1 MKKAFT
7 TYLTHLLL
15 LSGLITAPLLHAGAA
30 AGDCGIEFFNSGYI
44 QTPDFHKLGIT
55 GEVTVEFWAKTAG
68 PAGHFVF
75 RLFPDD
81 PANRFAASINYGGA
95 DTTYWDFGDIG
106 GNGRLA
112 QANPFPTAGKWVH
125 YAMVSSKSGNFMRY
139 YMNGELIAQ
148 QAVALEFFPN
158 FNDSA
163 GYALRIGPEM
173 IGAMDEFRLW
183 RGVRTQAAIRADM
196 YRTLTGSESGLRL
209 YYKFEEP
216 TIGTVVNSAKATGT
230 AYDGAYVSGSGPAAE
245 HLTNRVGD
253 FTVLNTN
260 DAGPGSL
267 RQALANAIAQA
278 TGPKRI
284 TFSPA
289 LNGRTL
295 NLGSSFVITGFTEGL
310 TIDAS
315 TLPLGV
321 TLAAAPAFDG
331 IIFDHRAGSRL
342 NLTRLSLTGA
352 SATAII
358 NKGALTLKECTLRSN
373 QSQFDGG
380 AITNSDGGQLDI
392 SDCTFALN
400 RASTHGGAVNLANS
414 STAKFTRCTFSG
426 NTSSF
431 DGGAIEISGNSNVQ
445 FQHCTFANNTCG
457 RDGGAIDHFTATTT
471 VTLAQCLF
479 AQNTAGQRGL
489 DIYVPGSAS
498 AVICNGTNILSQAPT
513 VTTGV
518 SVSIASVV
526 MSPLADNGGPTQTQA
541 FLSNEPL
548 HAAFSAAT
556 RDQRGLPIQAVP
568 DVGAYESQEGAV
580 FSFSEPSYN
589 QPEGNIAVATIYRST
604 QLLGS
609 YSVTVKTN
617 PGTAS
622 AADFTGTTQTLTF
635 DEGVFSRTINIPTLT
650 DSLAEANETF
660 TLTLSAPSAGA
671 KLGSLT
677 TTTIVIR
684 DPSATA
690 PGQDTTP
697 PAAPVIISPAANAT
711 VNVDDDGLLTITGTA
726 SDNKV
731 VAGVTILD
739 RTPTFIIPPPAPPA
753 PVNALR
759 IPVPAAQQQ
768 WTAKVPVTSGLFTF
782 QASSGDAA
790 NLSTESALRTVK
802 ILRPLKVNIRGD
814 GEVNPGF
821 APKSFREVGRPYTLT
836 AKPRTGALFGGWS
849 ILSNHTA
856 SDISASNFSSPTFN
870 FIHRQGLVLRANF
883 VPSPFVSALNI
894 FTANTSTVT
903 TFTGLVFPSLFSPDR
918 APLGSNAG
926 EDGTAP
932 SISTLGGI
940 SITTQSSGSY
950 TGALKLDGTS
960 YPLKGAF
967 DSTLKGGLLT
977 VPRPGKSSLF
987 VEFDLRNVGSLFPQI
1002 EGYVAEFGPQG
1013 PVAVSGFTAPAS
1025 GFSKANPFP
1034 APIQGAYTGL
1044 VITPPGV
1051 PNADYPNGDGFIS
1064 MKINSLGVLSGA
1076 GKLADGSPL
1085 TFSAPL
1091 DSNARWSLYAPLY
1104 NRTGVIVAAVN
1115 GAGAAPLFTFTGQS
1129 TWLRPVTDSQHYPSG
1144 WPNGID
1150 ISISASQYRPAPG
1163 SSALGALSAID
1174 GNGNATLQWTNG
1186 RLTSPKT
1193 GTVGITTA
1201 DRTSNLPADPSFTF
1215 TLNRSTGIFSG
1226 TFLHSD
1232 GTRPKYEGIILRTT
1246 NPIHTAAGFFLS
1258 TTPSIKDYLGRGGR
1272 ITITPQP

>member
-1 MKKAFT
+1 
-7 TYLTHLLL
+7 
-15 LSGLITAPLLHAGAA
+15 
-30 AGDCGIEFFNSGYI
+30 
-44 QTPDFHKLGIT
+44 
-55 GEVTVEFWAKTAG
+55 
-68 PAGHFVF
+68 
-75 RLFPDD
+75 
-81 PANRFAASINYGGA
+81 
-95 DTTYWDFGDIG
+95 
-106 GNGRLA
+106 
-112 QANPFPTAGKWVH
+112 
-125 YAMVSSKSGNFMRY
+125 MVSSKSGNFMRY

-342 NLTRLSLTGA
+342 SLTRLSLTGA

-380 AITNSDGGQLDI
+380 AITNSDGAQLDI

-400 RASTHGGAVNLANS
+400 RASNHGGAVNLADS

-426 NTSSF
+426 NTSAI
-431 DGGAIEISGNSNVQ
+431 DGGAIEITSNSTVQ
-445 FQHCTFANNTCG
+445 FQHCTFASNSCG
-457 RDGGAIDHFTATTT
+457 RDGGAIDHFTNATT
-471 VTLAQCLF
+471 VTLAYCLF
-479 AQNTAGQRGL
+479 AQNTASRNGQ
-489 DIYVPGSAS
+489 DVYVAGGAL
-498 AVICNGTNILSQAPT
+498 AVVCEGTNILSQAPAI
-513 VTTGV
+513 TTGD
-518 SVSIASVV
+518 SVSIASVI
-526 MSPLADNGGPTQTQA
+526 MFPLADNGGPTQTQA

-568 DVGAYESQEGAV
+568 DVGAYESQDGAV

-635 DEGVFSRTINIPTLT
+635 DEGVFSRTINIPTLN

-660 TLTLSAPSAGA
+660 TLTLTLSAPSAGA

-684 DPSATA
+684 DPSTTA
-690 PGQDTTP
+690 PGQDTTR

-726 SDNKV
+726 SENKV
-731 VAGVTILD
+731 ITSVNIVD

-753 PVNALR
+753 PVPAIR
-759 IPVPAAQQQ
+759 VPVASAQQQ

-802 ILRPLKVNIRGD
+802 ILRPLKVNLRGD
-814 GEVNPGF
+814 GEINPGF

-849 ILSNHTA
+849 ILSNHSA

-903 TFTGLVFPSLFSPDR
+903 TFTGLVLPSSSTPDR
-918 APLGSNAG
+918 APLGSDSG
-926 EDGTAP
+926 EDGTP
-932 SISTLGGI
+932 NTISTLGYI

-987 VEFDLRNVGSLFPQI
+987 VEFELRNVGSSFPRI
-1002 EGYVAEFGPQG
+1002 EGYVVEFSPSQSF
-1013 PVAVSGFTAPAS
+1013 VAISEFIAPAS

-1034 APIQGAYTGL
+1034 APIQGTYTGL

-1051 PNADYPNGDGFIS
+1051 PNANQPSGDGFFS
-1064 MKINSLGVLSGA
+1064 MKINSLRILSA
-1076 GKLADGSPL
+1076 IGKLPDGSPL
-1085 TFSAPL
+1085 TFSTPL

-1104 NRTGVIVAAVN
+1104 KGKGVIV
-1115 GAGAAPLFTFTGQS
+1115 S
-1129 TWLRPVTDSQHYPSG
+1129 RSEWR
-1144 WPNGID
+1144 
-1150 ISISASQYRPAPG
+1150 G
-1163 SSALGALSAID
+1163 SSA
-1174 GNGNATLQWTNG
+1174 
-1186 RLTSPKT
+1186 
-1193 GTVGITTA
+1193 
-1201 DRTSNLPADPSFTF
+1201 
-1215 TLNRSTGIFSG
+1215 
-1226 TFLHSD
+1226 FLDLH
-1232 GTRPKYEGIILRTT
+1232 RPIYL
-1246 NPIHTAAGFFLS
+1246 AA
-1258 TTPSIKDYLGRGGR
+1258 PRH
-1272 ITITPQP
+1272 